1 MLIRI
6 WGSNYVERS
15 ICFVTSLFYRIN

>member
-6 WGSNYVERS
+6 SGSNYVERS